1 MDTDST
7 VMIVIMILLTACSA
21 FFSATETAYLSLNQ
35 PKMKTLAASGDRR
48 ARLVLKLYEDYDRL
62 ISTVLIGNNIVNI
75 TLSSISTVLFI
86 KFFAGLGATIST
98 VVVTIVVLIFGEIT
112 PKTVSRDYAESF
124 TMNTVYVLRAITFIL
139 YPFSVVFGL
148 WQKLIDKITVP
159 PEDDSVTEEEIITMV
174 DEAEVGG
181 SIDEDEGKLIRSAIG
196 FNDITADE
204 ILTPR
209 SDVVYV
215 TEDESNDGIAGAFMD
230 SGFSR
235 LPVCGENLDDVKGIL
250 HEKDFLYYT
259 KTPGITLASILTK
272 PVFVSKHIGIYDLL
286 KIMQNA
292 KCHMAIVSDE
302 FGSLCGI
309 VTLEDIIEE
318 LIGEIWDE
326 HDTVEVD
333 FIEESDGSL
342 TVDCS
347 AEADVLF
354 EHFDIE
360 PDRDEPTD
368 QAQTVNGWLI
378 SCFGYIPTVGET
390 IDADGL
396 HAVITSADQTK
407 VLEAR
412 ITRNAAEDDEENK
425 ESDRK

>member
-7 VMIVIMILLTACSA
+7 IMIVIMIILTACSA

-35 PKMKTLAASGDRR
+35 PKVKTLASSGNRR
-48 ARLVLKLYEDYDRL
+48 ARLVLDLYDNYDRL

-86 KFFAGLGATIST
+86 RFFAGMGATIST
-98 VVVTIVVLIFGEIT
+98 VVVTVVVLIFGEIT

-124 TMNTVYVLRAITFIL
+124 TMNTVYALRIIMVIL
-139 YPFSVVFGL
+139 YPFAIVFGL

-159 PEDDSVTEEEIITMV
+159 PEDDAVTEEEIITMV

-181 SIDEDEGKLIRSAIG
+181 NIDEDEGNLIRSAIG

-215 TEDESNDGIAGAFMD
+215 TEDASNEEISSAFME

-235 LPVCGENLDDVKGIL
+235 LPMCGENLDDLKGIL
-250 HEKDFLYYT
+250 HEKDFLYYA
-259 KTPGITLASILTK
+259 KNPGATISSILTK
-272 PVFVSKHIGIYDLL
+272 PVFVSKHIGIYELL

-292 KCHMAIVSDE
+292 KCHMAVVSDE

-326 HDTVEVD
+326 HDKVEVD
-333 FIEESDGSL
+333 FTEEADGSL

-347 AEADVLF
+347 AEADALF

-360 PDRDEPTD
+360 PDDDEQTD

-378 SCFGYIPTVGET
+378 NCFGYIPSVGET

-396 HAVITSADQTK
+396 HVLIDSVDQTK
-407 VLEAR
+407 ILKAKVTKLSMPS
-412 ITRNAAEDDEENK
+412 ED
-425 ESDRK
+425 

>member
-21 FFSATETAYLSLNQ
+21 FFSATETAYLSLSQ
-35 PKMKTLAASGDRR
+35 PKIKTLASSGERR
-48 ARLVLKLYEDYDRL
+48 AQLVLRLYEDYDRL

-98 VVVTIVVLIFGEIT
+98 VVVTVVVLVFGEIT

-196 FNDITADE
+196 FTDITADE

-215 TEDESNDGIAGAFMD
+215 SEDASNDDISAAFME

-259 KTPGITLASILTK
+259 KTPGTTLTSILTK
-272 PVFVSKHIGIYDLL
+272 PVFVSKHIGIYELL

-326 HDTVEVD
+326 HDKVEID
-333 FIEESDGSL
+333 FTEEADGSL

-347 AEADVLF
+347 AEADALF
-354 EHFDIE
+354 EHFGIE
-360 PDRDEPTD
+360 PDDDEQTD

-378 SCFGYIPTVGET
+378 NCFGYIPSVGES

-396 HAVITSADQTK
+396 HVLIDSVDQTK
-407 VLEAR
+407 ILKAKVTKFT
-412 ITRNAAEDDEENK
+412 IPSED
-425 ESDRK
+425 